1 MENSAKLGNTFGDF
15 GRKCKREQFPKG
27 SVKQM
32 ETELMKN
39 QSDWVLGVILV
50 VSLLTGC
57 ARNVPS
63 EKVVESKT
71 PAAKVEAAQNAP
83 KDREVLSVSALPV
96 LNPSPTLSKQVYSR
110 ARAQDFAFEPGAVF
124 NTESYERINENKFL
138 RPLDQ
143 PISTFSIDVDTASY
157 ANVRRFLKGGNL
169 PPKDAVRIEEL
180 INYFSYNYPLPTGE
194 HPFSVSVDCAVSPWN
209 KERAL
214 LRIGL
219 KGKEVNLQNLG
230 PANFVFLVDVSG
242 SMNSAAKLPLVK
254 DSLVQLVNSMSPK
267 DRIAVVVYA
276 GSAGLALP
284 STSVAEKQK
293 ILDAV
298 GKMEAGGSTHGSQ
311 GIQQAYEVAAA
322 NFIKGGVN
330 RVILCTDGDFNVGAT
345 SPGDLTRLIQEKAR
359 SGVFLTV
366 LGFGMGNLKDSTMEK
381 LADLGNGN
389 YAYIDDLAEA
399 RKVLVEEANSTFV
412 AIAKDVKIQIE
423 FNPAQIAG
431 YRLIGYE
438 NRLLNKEDFNDDQK
452 DAGDIGA
459 GHTVTALYEII
470 PAGNSV
476 PGPRVD
482 PLRYQNSQLV
492 NNSSELATIKLRYK
506 EPEGDTSKL
515 MAYTIQDNVMDFQ
528 SALPEFKFATAV
540 AGFGML
546 LRESDFREGVTWDNV
561 RAIAAA
567 NLQEDKNGRR
577 SEFLEMV
584 DLASGLAAKLA
595 SRN

>member
-1 MENSAKLGNTFGDF
+1 MKIKYWWTLGMVLVAVWFG
-15 GRKCKREQFPKG
+15 
-27 SVKQM
+27 
-32 ETELMKN
+32 
-39 QSDWVLGVILV
+39 
-50 VSLLTGC
+50 GC
-57 ARNVPS
+57 ARKVPS
-63 EKVVESKT
+63 EQVVDPISSVD
-71 PAAKVEAAQNAP
+71 KVEPAQNAP
-83 KDREVLSVSALPV
+83 ERREILSVQ
-96 LNPSPTLSKQVYSR
+96 TLS
-110 ARAQDFAFEPGAVF
+110 ARAPTPSLNKQAWFRYTTQDSAFEPGAAF
-124 NTESYERINENKFL
+124 GTESYERINENKFL
-138 RPLDQ
+138 RPLDH
-143 PISTFSIDVDTASY
+143 PVSTFSIDVDTASY
-157 ANVRRFLKGGNL
+157 SNVRRFLKGGNL

-180 INYFSYNYPLPTGE
+180 INYFSYNYPQPRGD
-194 HPFSVSVDCAVSPWN
+194 HPFSLSVDCAVSPWN

-219 KGKEVNLQNLG
+219 KGKEVNLNNLG

-242 SMNSAAKLPLVK
+242 SMNSAAKLPLIK
-254 DSLVQLVNSMSPK
+254 ESLIQLVNSMSPK

-284 STSVAEKQK
+284 STSSGEKQK
-293 ILDAV
+293 IIDAIA
-298 GKMEAGGSTHGSQ
+298 KLETGGSTHGSQ

-322 NFIKGGVN
+322 NFIKGGIN
-330 RVILCTDGDFNVGAT
+330 RVILCTDGDFNVGVT
-345 SPGDLTRLIQEKAR
+345 SPGELTRLIQEKAR

-423 FNPAQIAG
+423 FNPSQVAG

-459 GHTVTALYEII
+459 GHTVTAFYEII

-476 PGPRVD
+476 PGPSVD

-492 NNSSELATIKLRYK
+492 NTSSELATIKLRYK
-506 EPEGDTSKL
+506 EPAEETSKL
-515 MAYTIQDNVMDFQ
+515 MAYTIRDDVMDFQ
-528 SALPEFKFATAV
+528 SALPEFKFAVAV

-546 LRESDFREGVTWDNV
+546 LRESDFREGITWENV
-561 RAIAAA
+561 RAMAAT
-567 NLQEDKNGRR
+567 NLQEDRNGRR
-577 SEFLEMV
+577 REFLEMV
-584 DLASGLAAKLA
+584 DLASALANKLA